1 MTLPPD
7 TAIRV
12 SNLSKLFK
20 VYSRPADMMWE
31 IVTGHSRYRPFWAL
45 QNISFEVKRGQVV
58 GIIGRNGAGKSTLL
72 KIITGTLDRTSGEL
86 DVNGRISSILEL
98 GTGFNMEYSGRE
110 NIYLGGLMVGLSH
123 EEIRGKEDWI
133 IEFSEL
139 EDFIDQPFKTYS
151 TGMQARLTFATAVCI
166 DPDILIVDEA
176 LSVGDAR
183 FQRKSFSKIEEFRKS
198 GKTILLVSHDT
209 NQVASFCD
217 FALILENGRVYDQGD
232 PSRLRG
238 VYYDLLFGKGDGQFN
253 SETSSEEAQDFMA
266 GISPVPV
273 LVAEGTET
281 IERVE
286 PEFVLDIN
294 SINKEIGYCWQIDFT
309 DLQIEGDSSEEP
321 HRSPFVLCEDGRP
334 LTHGHSSHDVIR
346 NIGKGYFSHWGKRLY
361 FSTSDNS
368 DPRTNQRKYSLM
380 PEDALEDVSRDG
392 ETAERY
398 AIRQIALKKL
408 GLKRPFVD
416 QENSHQTR
424 YGNGKAE
431 FLDFGILDEHG
442 KRVKWLVSGRK
453 YTFFSRAVFYEE
465 AKVVSAGFAINNI
478 NGMELYG
485 VNSIGQNKFFRNVA
499 KGDIVEAQAHVTMWI
514 TNGVYF
520 LSIAIADPEAES
532 NLQFDQRFD
541 AIQFEVEYRKEIDTA
556 SIVNLDEDFHLLRI

>member
-1 MTLPPD
+1 MTLPLD

-20 VYSRPADMMWE
+20 VYNRPADMMWE
-31 IVTGHSRYRPFWAL
+31 ILTGRSWYRPFWAL
-45 QNISFEVKRGQVV
+45 QNISFDVKRGQVV
-58 GIIGRNGAGKSTLL
+58 GLIGRNGAGKSTLL
-72 KIITGTLDRTSGEL
+72 KIITGTLDKTSGEL
-86 DVNGRISSILEL
+86 EVNGRISSILEL

-110 NIYLGGLMVGLSH
+110 NIYLGGLMVGLSD

-183 FQRKSFSKIEEFRKS
+183 FQRKSFSKIEEFRRL

-238 VYYDLLFGKGDGQFN
+238 VYYDLLFGNGEEQSN
-253 SETSSEEAQDFMA
+253 SHMSSEGIQDAAIDEAPA
-266 GISPVPV
+266 PK
-273 LVAEGTET
+273 LVAET
-281 IERVE
+281 IGRVDS
-286 PEFVLDIN
+286 EFVLDTN
-294 SINKEIGYCWQIDFT
+294 SINQEIGFCWQIDLSEF
-309 DLQIEGDSSEEP
+309 LIEGDSSEEP
-321 HRSPFVLCEDGRP
+321 HRSPFILCEDGRP
-334 LTHGHSSHDVIR
+334 LTRGHSSHDVIR

-368 DPRTNQRKYSLM
+368 DPRTNQRKYSLI
-380 PEDALEDVSRDG
+380 PEESLEDINREG
-392 ETAERY
+392 ETPERR

-408 GLKRPFVD
+408 GLKRPVVD
-416 QENSHQTR
+416 DENSHQTR

-431 FLDFGILDEHG
+431 FLDFGILDERG
-442 KRVKWLVSGRK
+442 KKVKRLVSGRN
-453 YTFFSRAVFYEE
+453 YTLFSRAVFYEG
-465 AKVVSAGFAINNI
+465 ANKVSAGFSINNV

-485 VNSIGQNKFFRNVA
+485 VNSVVQNKIFSNVA
-499 KGDIVEAQAHVTMWI
+499 KGDIIEAQAHVTMWI

-520 LSIAIADPEAES
+520 LTIAIADPEAES

-541 AIQFEVEYRKEIDTA
+541 AIQFEVEYRKEIHTA
-556 SIVNLDEDFHLLRI
+556 SIVNLDEDFHLLRV